1 MVPRPKAR
9 SLGVHRIG
17 PAILSR
23 RAAKTMTIEAAPISA
38 WRSENSSVIISRP
51 IRPNS
56 KRFSSSSST
65 SQKAK
70 SRSLV
75 SDRNNRGRADKRLA
89 QRKLKRHN
97 FQTNQAKQQ
106 KIQQLIQYLPE
117 GEKSLP
123 CFVRHGLPFA
133 PVADNKP
140 HHNYRDRCRDMGR
153 LSGSISGRGHGHGDE
168 NLDRIAIDAAQH
180 RHSEVAY
187 DRSKGGAA
195 QNFSS

>member
-23 RAAKTMTIEAAPISA
+23 RAAKTMTIEAPPISA

-65 SQKAK
+65 SQKTK

-75 SDRNNRGRADKRLA
+75 SSDMDF
-89 QRKLKRHN
+89 H
-97 FQTNQAKQQ
+97 
-106 KIQQLIQYLPE
+106 LPL
-117 GEKSLP
+117 LP
-123 CFVRHGLPFA
+123 TIS
-133 PVADNKP
+133 
-140 HHNYRDRCRDMGR
+140 R

-187 DRSKGGAA
+187 DRSKAGAA
-195 QNFSS
+195 QNFSSEEQRRARQRCGIAADETENGEKNDDAGAIVE